1 LRCGSQGLA
10 IAQVPDVVQAALVG
24 FDHLRGH
31 LRKRVDRTIGQPVDE
46 SLESILA
53 TEDPTG
59 KFVVAG
65 AIDYTMQRWEIAS
78 GKKTALLGHDN
89 WVRTLGFS
97 PDGTTLY
104 SGGYDGRWIAWDT
117 AAENPQPRQTV
128 ETKHG
133 WVRGIA
139 VSHDGQRIATVG
151 NDRTVKVWSAND
163 GILLRKMD
171 GADIH
176 NMIGDIAP
184 FGGIIHL
191 AFSSDM
197 QRLTSCGLHKTS
209 NAPAGNRRAVAMSF
223 DWKTGEKL
231 PKQESIAKGLD
242 STMWRVQYHS
252 SGVMLGIVEK
262 EIGFWK
268 NGEEELFHRLATP
281 SDIFDFDLH
290 PNQTDLFTAH
300 FDGHDGLFVDQVE
313 LVAKIYAGNYRMRIS
328 LWGFQWN
335 QGKPV
340 ACNAPQAAALRAHAE
355 GKQQEGGRLL
365 RLFTA
370 PSMKSNEVEFTAW
383 IDPLESIVFDPV
395 SIPWNGLRIGQV
407 AGRAS
412 KHQGPGVAIDWFE
425 IEGPICDSW
434 PPPGHQVLFG
444 KLPIKPLSPG
454 GDSK

>member
-1 LRCGSQGLA
+1 
-10 IAQVPDVVQAALVG
+10 
-24 FDHLRGH
+24 
-31 LRKRVDRTIGQPVDE
+31 
-46 SLESILA
+46 
-53 TEDPTG
+53 
-59 KFVVAG
+59 
-65 AIDYTMQRWEIAS
+65 
-78 GKKTALLGHDN
+78 
-89 WVRTLGFS
+89 
-97 PDGTTLY
+97 
-104 SGGYDGRWIAWDT
+104 
-117 AAENPQPRQTV
+117 
-128 ETKHG
+128 
-133 WVRGIA
+133 
-139 VSHDGQRIATVG
+139 
-151 NDRTVKVWSAND
+151 
-163 GILLRKMD
+163 
-171 GADIH
+171 
-176 NMIGDIAP
+176 
-184 FGGIIHL
+184 
-191 AFSSDM
+191 
-197 QRLTSCGLHKTS
+197 
-209 NAPAGNRRAVAMSF
+209 
-223 DWKTGEKL
+223 
-231 PKQESIAKGLD
+231 
-242 STMWRVQYHS
+242 
-252 SGVMLGIVEK
+252 
-262 EIGFWK
+262 
-268 NGEEELFHRLATP
+268 LATP

-340 ACNAPQAAALRAHAE
+340 ACNAPQAAALHAHAE

-395 SIPWNGLRIGQV
+395 SIPWTGLRIGQV

-425 IEGPICDSW
+425 IEVPICDSW

>member
-1 LRCGSQGLA
+1 
-10 IAQVPDVVQAALVG
+10 
-24 FDHLRGH
+24 
-31 LRKRVDRTIGQPVDE
+31 
-46 SLESILA
+46 
-53 TEDPTG
+53 
-59 KFVVAG
+59 
-65 AIDYTMQRWEIAS
+65 
-78 GKKTALLGHDN
+78 
-89 WVRTLGFS
+89 
-97 PDGTTLY
+97 
-104 SGGYDGRWIAWDT
+104 
-117 AAENPQPRQTV
+117 
-128 ETKHG
+128 
-133 WVRGIA
+133 
-139 VSHDGQRIATVG
+139 
-151 NDRTVKVWSAND
+151 
-163 GILLRKMD
+163 
-171 GADIH
+171 
-176 NMIGDIAP
+176 
-184 FGGIIHL
+184 
-191 AFSSDM
+191 
-197 QRLTSCGLHKTS
+197 
-209 NAPAGNRRAVAMSF
+209 
-223 DWKTGEKL
+223 
-231 PKQESIAKGLD
+231 
-242 STMWRVQYHS
+242 
-252 SGVMLGIVEK
+252 
-262 EIGFWK
+262 
-268 NGEEELFHRLATP
+268 LATP

-340 ACNAPQAAALRAHAE
+340 AYNAPQAAALRAHAE